1 MYDIYQGFY
10 NGYGG
15 CFPTFNASMTAY
27 WERSLFQRMTT
38 LFKIEGLPDGWDK
51 DAFKYGLFRM
61 GFLPVFLS
69 KKYGRVF
76 QPGTPAFVG
85 LYYQPTAMQISSPF
99 FNFTRPLQIGSECEV
114 IKLTPDYRGVW
125 DIISKYA
132 SELVRQEVAIR
143 QSQNNARFAYA
154 AVAEDEKSA
163 KTLKAIFE
171 RLGNG
176 DDAVVYDKMAA
187 KRNPATG
194 EITNPW
200 TQFDRDLKSN
210 FILPDLIEGRR
221 EILTDFYR
229 EMGLR
234 VAPDKKER
242 IGTHESYSYDAE
254 AFSRL
259 LVYNESLQESLD
271 RVNNFLGTEIVATP
285 YQQTG
290 EEEGKNAPEFT
301 I

>member
-1 MYDIYQGFY
+1 MYNLYNGYY

-15 CFPTFNASMTAY
+15 CMVTFNATMLFY

-38 LFKIEGLPDGWDK
+38 LFKIENLPDGWDK

-76 QPGTPAFVG
+76 QPGTPAYMG
-85 LYYQPTAMQISSPF
+85 LYFQPTAMQISSPF
-99 FNFTRPLQIGSECEV
+99 FSFEKPLQIGTECEV
-114 IKLTPDYRGVW
+114 LKLTPDYRGVW

-132 SELVRQEVAIR
+132 QELVRQEVAIR

-163 KTLKAIFE
+163 KTLKTIFE
-171 RLGNG
+171 KLGNG
-176 DDAVVYDKMAA
+176 DDAIVYDKMAA
-187 KRNPATG
+187 KKNPATG

-200 TQFDRDLKSN
+200 TQFDRDLKNN
-210 FILPDLIEGRR
+210 FILPELIEGRR

-234 VAPDKKER
+234 VAPEKKER

-259 LVYNESLQESLD
+259 LVYNDSLQESLT
-271 RVNNFLGTEIVATP
+271 RVNEFLGTDIQITP

-290 EEEGKNAPEFT
+290 EGGENVVTEFT